1 MKKLLIGTAL
11 ATSVAASAFA
21 GGHGKEVTI
30 GVFLGFTGPIE
41 SMVAEMGPGAE
52 FAISEV
58 NESGALLD
66 SAKVTAIRADTTCI
80 DSGAAQAAIERL
92 ITADGVDGVVGGDCS
107 GVTGAALMNV
117 ALPNG
122 MVMVSPSA
130 TSPGLSHNNNE
141 DKGLFFRTAPSD
153 ARQGVVMTE
162 VLMDQ
167 GIKSV
172 AVTYTN
178 NDYGKGLAD
187 AFQ

>member
-21 GGHGKEVTI
+21 GGHAKEVTI

-58 NESGALLD
+58 NDSGALLD
-66 SAKVTAIRADTTCI
+66 NAKVKAVRADTTCI

-117 ALPNG
+117 CLLY
-122 MVMVSPSA
+122 
-130 TSPGLSHNNNE
+130 T
-141 DKGLFFRTAPSD
+141 SD
-153 ARQGVVMTE
+153 A
-162 VLMDQ
+162 
-167 GIKSV
+167 
-172 AVTYTN
+172 
-178 NDYGKGLAD
+178 AD
-187 AFQ
+187 E

>member
-66 SAKVTAIRADTTCI
+66 SAKVTAVRADTTCI

-92 ITADGVDGVVGGDCS
+92 ITAEGNQKRPPEIRIAAARALFMLGEPYIITYF
-107 GVTGAALMNV
+107 VT
-117 ALPNG
+117 
-122 MVMVSPSA
+122 
-130 TSPGLSHNNNE
+130 SHWM
-141 DKGLFFRTAPSD
+141 
-153 ARQGVVMTE
+153 Q
-162 VLMDQ
+162 
-167 GIKSV
+167 
-172 AVTYTN
+172 
-178 NDYGKGLAD
+178 
-187 AFQ
+187 